1 MLDVAAKHNVRPI
14 IEKYPMEKVNEGISH
29 VRSGK
34 VRYRVVLEN

>member
-1 MLDVAAKHNVRPI
+1 MLKLASEQNVRPI
-14 IEKYPMEKVNEGISH
+14 IQKLPMDKVNDGIAM